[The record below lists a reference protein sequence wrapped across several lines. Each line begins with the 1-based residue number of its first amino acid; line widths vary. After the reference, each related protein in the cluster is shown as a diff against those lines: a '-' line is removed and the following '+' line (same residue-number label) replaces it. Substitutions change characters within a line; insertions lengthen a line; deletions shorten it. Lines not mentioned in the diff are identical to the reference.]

1 MNMAKRKKQ
10 KRQHKTL
17 SFKAFE
23 DTDQDILDWWEGIE
37 EGQRSDAIRELIR
50 EHLTGRSSRQRSV
63 RKSDPSLD
71 ALPVTELARVRD
83 DTTWIREALHD
94 MPSYLER
101 VIQTVAAM
109 QPVAATAGA
118 GILQA
123 GPALSAQDKTARE
136 ANMRK
141 RTW

>member
-1 MNMAKRKKQ
+1 MAKRKKQ
-10 KRQHKTL
+10 KREYRMVT
-17 SFKAFE
+17 FKVFY
-23 DTDQDILDWWEGIE
+23 DTDQDILDWWEGNE
-37 EGQRSDAIRELIR
+37 EGERSDAIRELIR
-50 EHLTGRSSRQRSV
+50 DHLMGRSGRQRPV
-63 RKSDPSLD
+63 RKGNPDLD
-71 ALPVTELARVRD
+71 VLPVTELARVRD

-109 QPVAATAGA
+109 QPAAAIEG
-118 GILQA
+118 GVIPLQT
-123 GPALSAQDKTARE
+123 GPGLSTQDKTKRE